1 MIKSDFSTCCIYKTT
16 KEEKKGQKCTLNS
29 KPQVAPHLTFFNI
42 TVIPGSGLS
51 SLLEEHPLAQTYL
64 SSDTIILP
72 VQQDKHGSDQL
83 WILDHRLLSPAD
95 HGV

>member
-1 MIKSDFSTCCIYKTT
+1 MY
-16 KEEKKGQKCTLNS
+16 LNS
-29 KPQVAPHLTFFNI
+29 QPQVAPHVTFSNM
-42 TVIPGSGLS
+42 TVLPGSGLA
-51 SLLEEHPLAQTYL
+51 SLTEEHPLAPTYL

-72 VQQDKHGSDQL
+72 VQQDEHGSDQL